1 MTQQF
6 VSFERGL
13 KQKKAQRQVQAAV
26 QGALPLGPHDSA
38 HPKMPETLVFR

>member
-1 MTQQF
+1 MIQQF

-13 KQKKAQRQVQAAV
+13 KQEKAQTQVQAAV
-26 QGALPLGPHDSA
+26 QGALPLGPHDLS